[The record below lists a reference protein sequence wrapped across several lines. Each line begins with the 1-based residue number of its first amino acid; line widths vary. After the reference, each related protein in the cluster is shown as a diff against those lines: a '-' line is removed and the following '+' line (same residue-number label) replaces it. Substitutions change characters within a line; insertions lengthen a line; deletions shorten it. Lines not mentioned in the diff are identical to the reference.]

1 MKTIK
6 TLAFAA
12 AALFLVASCE
22 KPAPVSDAVVGFE
35 TDANEYVIEAGP
47 NFEVPISVTGS
58 NIAYPFTIT
67 VNSLPETEENGY
79 SERNVDYRFI
89 EREIVVESAQDKPVV
104 VVRVINSEIESL
116 KMGIEIKAV
125 SNGTISTTTT
135 EVYAQPAAYYLAGEY
150 TAAGLNNGQAYA
162 ETWVFD
168 AYDVNTIELWGILG
182 MTPENNASY
191 GVMGV
196 SSYDPES
203 ENTIANI
210 VFGIENFVA
219 MSMSGSSLILYS
231 PMVADLSTQSLY
243 NNVPVDFVYKD
254 GAMTVA
260 FPSALAKPAIVM
272 AKINYLTNSLMG
284 TSAPF
289 EVASLTA
296 GPAPAPSAAAPAS
309 VEFVKDANIVKN
321 YLPKKDVQMTVVGK
335 L

>member
-12 AALFLVASCE
+12 AALFVVASCE
-22 KPAPVSDAVVGFE
+22 KSAPVSDAVVGFE
-35 TDANEYVIEAGP
+35 TDANEYVLEAGP

-89 EREIVVESAQDKPVV
+89 DREIVVESPTDKPVV
-104 VVRVINSEIESL
+104 VVRVINSDIETL

-125 SNGTISTTTT
+125 SNGTVATTTT
-135 EVYAQPAAYYLAGEY
+135 EVFAQPAAYYLAGEY
-150 TAAGLNNGQAYA
+150 TASGLNMGEPYA

-168 AYDVNTIELWGILG
+168 AYDVNTVELWGILG
-182 MTPENNASY
+182 MTPENGASY

-196 SSYDPES
+196 SNYDVES
-203 ENTIANI
+203 GNTVANI
-210 VFGIENFVA
+210 VFGVENFVGMA
-219 MSMSGSSLILYS
+219 MSGSALILYS
-231 PMVADLSTQSLY
+231 PMIADLSDGSIY

-254 GAMTVA
+254 GTMTMQI
-260 FPSALAKPAIVM
+260 PSAIVRPAITI
-272 AKINYLTNSLMG
+272 AKINYLTDSFMGNSGIL
-284 TSAPF
+284 
-289 EVASLTA
+289 EVSSITP
-296 GPAPAPSAAAPAS
+296 GPAPAPSVAAPAS
-309 VEFVKDANIVKN
+309 VEFVKDADIVKN